1 MSDRNQGQL
10 LTVGAFAGGLLL
22 VVVSLFGDGKE
33 PVVLDSESQSAVHRV
48 NASSSA
54 SAEEPEPS
62 YDLAVTQTDS
72 SPSEDEDEGGWGK
85 DDDETAATPTDS
97 ASVADAGNP
106 QARNEA
112 ENRTDAGNADTER
125 AAPPIDVGVIHK

>member
-22 VVVSLFGDGKE
+22 VVASLFGDGKE
-33 PVVLDSESQSAVHRV
+33 PGVLVSETQSAVHLA
-48 NASSSA
+48 NTSSSA
-54 SAEEPEPS
+54 SADEPEPS
-62 YDLAVTQTDS
+62 YNLAVTQTDS

-85 DDDETAATPTDS
+85 DDDEPAATPTDF
-97 ASVADAGNP
+97 ATVADAGNS

-112 ENRTDAGNADTER
+112 ENRTDAGNADTGT
-125 AAPPIDVGVIHK
+125 AARPIDVGVIHK